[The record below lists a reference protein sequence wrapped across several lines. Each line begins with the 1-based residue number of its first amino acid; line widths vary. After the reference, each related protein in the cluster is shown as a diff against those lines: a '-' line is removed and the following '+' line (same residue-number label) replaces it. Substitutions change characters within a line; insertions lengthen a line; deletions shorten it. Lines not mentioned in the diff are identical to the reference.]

1 MFLRLGGKNGGVSE
15 YFVCFFL
22 VGVGNLGGVADF
34 CLKVIDVEFL
44 LTI

>member
-1 MFLRLGGKNGGVSE
+1 MEGCLNILCV
-15 YFVCFFL
+15 FFL